1 MCVLVFTSRI
11 GFIPKLVRAHRKCEL
26 ERLGGKVMERKA
38 VSSWVLRALL
48 AAAAVVVLTGA
59 TPLYAQVDTGSILGT
74 VTDSS
79 GAAVNGASVTLTNQ
93 GTNAAL
99 TTTTGADGTYK
110 FTPVRIG
117 TYRIKVSL
125 QGFSTVEK
133 RDITVNVD
141 QSVVVDFT
149 LKPGSVAET
158 VEVASTVPVLETQD
172 ASVGQVMDRRN
183 VDNLPLNGRNFTFLA
198 QLSAGVNTPQADTRG
213 NAATGAFA
221 ANGLRPAQNNYL
233 LDGIDNNSDTVD
245 FLNGTNFVVL
255 PPVDAVEEFKVQT
268 SDFSAEFGRSGAAV
282 LNATIKSGTNEFH
295 GDAWEFFRND
305 KLDAADYFENAGRI
319 PKGELRQN
327 QFGFTAGGP
336 VVIPKLFNGKDK
348 LFFFGDYEGLRRV
361 QGTVLNGQVPT
372 ALMRSSGY
380 TDLTDLITAGP
391 GGTQVDALCTSNCG
405 TPNATFRTFP
415 TGTVFDPATTRALN
429 APCGTGAGTGVDAI
443 SGYSYSYSATPCGTG
458 VATGTPVAIGF
469 ARDPFGTCSPHT
481 AIFTLAGCGLNN
493 LTAAA
498 AAGRIDA
505 NAIKLLNL
513 FPNPTSTGLV
523 NNFTN
528 SPHLFEHRNS
538 FDTRLDAN
546 FNEKNQMFFRFSLND
561 DPQFI
566 PGIFG
571 GVADGGGFQQGTQT
585 ANAQQSALVYTH
597 SFSPSLIN
605 VLRGGLNYLHTTR
618 VSPDANDLTDLPG
631 QYGVAGIPQQHE
643 NGGLPAFGINGLQT
657 LGSNA
662 FLPSD
667 EVTSTFQVTD
677 DVTKILGKHTFKMG
691 FEWQHV
697 KFSTLQPPWS
707 RGQFNFDGIY
717 TDIPSNAH
725 GNTGIAQFLLKPE
738 ASTVAN
744 GIPYVGGPN
753 GVFVSNISLTDNG
766 KDYYGGYVNDD
777 WKLSPKLTVN
787 LGLRYDF
794 FGLVGEHHENQ
805 ANFVPGGP
813 PTGAPMYIIPPGK
826 NSAFLTQ
833 PVDCTNPANAN
844 FLNCLLAKDGIT
856 LAITDKYGQGLGNSQ
871 KTNFAPRIGIAYQVS
886 PKLVVRTGFGIF
898 YNGFENRGFS
908 PNIGENYPFQ
918 FNFSFFNP
926 DSGHPIN
933 NFAGCATAT
942 PAGGPTLETGFTCTP
957 LNPLLVNASGL
968 GLRGIQF
975 NYLTPYT
982 MGANLTVQYQL
993 TSTMAVQAGY
1003 VTSLARHL
1011 EVFPG
1016 NNNVTSIQPTSVDV
1030 TTLVPFPDFG
1040 RGSSQAETEG
1050 SSHYHGLQTKV
1061 EKQFHGGLNFL
1072 ATYTWSKAM
1081 SDAGDLLNGGSDNVG
1096 YRAPSVPG
1104 FGIHRD
1110 YGLANFDIRNVFHF
1124 SGTYELP
1131 FGKGK
1136 HFLSDA
1142 SSGMEKLVGGWAMV
1156 WSSTLQGGQPIR
1168 LGCPTGTAQGL
1179 GCDALFTGQPLD
1191 LGIHTDANGIASW
1204 FGNPLA
1210 FTQPCALGTSNPARC
1225 VPLTGF
1231 GALGGLTQVP
1241 GPGFHRLD
1249 FSLFKELAFSERYRL
1264 QFRAE
1269 IFNIFNHPNFNAPG
1283 FGGNGVVAIS
1293 GSTDFTNTDPKTKFG
1308 ELGSTRDAPYD
1319 PRQIQFALKFY
1330 Y

>member
-1 MCVLVFTSRI
+1 MY
-11 GFIPKLVRAHRKCEL
+11 
-26 ERLGGKVMERKA
+26 GKT
-38 VSSWVLRALL
+38 VSSWVPRALF
-48 AAAAVVVLTGA
+48 AAVVVIVLAGA
-59 TPLYAQVDTGSILGT
+59 TPLYGQVDTGSILGT

-79 GAAVNGASVTLTNQ
+79 GATVNAASVTLTNQ

-99 TTTTGADGTYK
+99 TTTTGSDGVYK
-110 FTPVRIG
+110 FTPVKIG
-117 TYRIKVSL
+117 TYKIKVSL
-125 QGFSTVEK
+125 QGFQTLEK
-133 RDITVNVD
+133 RDISVD
-141 QSVVVDFT
+141 VGQNVVVDFA
-149 LKPGSVAET
+149 LKPGSVSET
-158 VEVASTVPVLETQD
+158 IEVASTVPVLETQD
-172 ASVGQVMDRRN
+172 ASVGQVVDRRN
-183 VDNLPLNGRNFTFLA
+183 VDQLPLNGRNFTFLA
-198 QLSAGVNTPQADTRG
+198 QLAAGVNSPQADTRG

-221 ANGLRPAQNNYL
+221 ANGDRPAQNNYL

-255 PPVDAVEEFKVQT
+255 PPVDAIQEFKVQT

-282 LNATIKSGTNEFH
+282 LNATIKQGTNEFH
-295 GDAWEFFRND
+295 GDVWEFFRND
-305 KLDAADYFENAGRI
+305 KLDAADFFENAGNV

-348 LFFFGDYEGLRRV
+348 LFIFGDYEGLRRV

-372 ALMRSSGY
+372 ALERSSGY
-380 TDLTDLITAGP
+380 TNLTDLINLGP
-391 GGTQVDALCTSNCG
+391 GGTQTDALG
-405 TPNATFRTFP
+405 RTVP
-415 TGTVFDPATTRALN
+415 TGTVFDPATTRAV
-429 APCGTGAGTGVDAI
+429 TAGVVDPV
-443 SGYSYSYSATPCGTG
+443 SGLLATSS
-458 VATGTPVAIGF
+458 GF
-469 ARDPFGTCSPHT
+469 VRDPFGTCGPST
-481 AIFTLAGCGLNN
+481 KTFTLATCNLNN
-493 LTAAA
+493 LSAAA

-513 FPNPTSTGLV
+513 YPNPTSSGLV

-528 SPHLFEHRNS
+528 SPKLFEHRNS

-546 FNEKNQMFFRFSLND
+546 FNQNNQMFFRFSLND

-585 ANAQQSALVYTH
+585 AIAEQSALAYTH
-597 SFSPSLIN
+597 TFSPNLIN
-605 VLRGGLNYLHTTR
+605 ELRAGLNFLQTSR
-618 VSPDANDLTDLPG
+618 VSPDATNLTDLPG
-631 QYGVAGIPQQHE
+631 QFGIAGIPQQTL

-667 EVTSTFQVTD
+667 EVTSTFQLTD

-707 RGQFNFDGIY
+707 RGEFDFGGGY
-717 TDIPSNAH
+717 TDIPNNAH
-725 GNTGIAQFLLKPE
+725 GNTGIAQFLLVPE
-738 ASTVAN
+738 AATVAN
-744 GIPYVGGPN
+744 GIGYVGGPN
-753 GVFVSNISLTDNG
+753 SVFVSNISLTDNG

-777 WKLSPKLTVN
+777 WKVSSKLTVN
-787 LGLRYDF
+787 LGVRYDF

-805 ANFVPGGP
+805 ANFVPTGPPLGGP
-813 PTGAPMYIIPPGK
+813 AYIIPPGK

-833 PVDCTNPANAN
+833 PVDCTNAANAN

-871 KTNFAPRIGIAYQVS
+871 KTNFAPRIGLAYQVS
-886 PKLVVRTGFGIF
+886 PKLVLRTGFGIF

-926 DSGHPIN
+926 DAGHAIN

-968 GLRGIQF
+968 SLRGIQF
-975 NYLTPYT
+975 DYSTPYT
-982 MGANLTVQYQL
+982 MGANVTLQYQL
-993 TSTMAVQAGY
+993 TSTMSVQAGY

-1011 EVFPG
+1011 ETFPG

-1040 RGSSQAETEG
+1040 RGNSQADPEG
-1050 SSHYHGLQTKV
+1050 MSAYHGLQTKV
-1061 EKQFHGGLNFL
+1061 EKQFKGGLSFL
-1072 ATYTWSKAM
+1072 ATYTWSKTM
-1081 SDAGDLLNGGSDNVG
+1081 SDSGDLLNGGADNVG

-1104 FGIHRD
+1104 FGIKSD
-1110 YGLANFDIRNVFHF
+1110 YSLANFDIRNVFHF
-1124 SGTYELP
+1124 SGGYELP

-1136 HFLSDA
+1136 RFMSGLSNGTD
-1142 SSGMEKLVGGWAMV
+1142 KLVGGWAIV

-1168 LGCPTGTAQGL
+1168 LGCPSTTAQGL
-1179 GCDALFTGQPLD
+1179 GCGALFTGQPLD
-1191 LGIHTDANGIASW
+1191 LGIHTDANGILSW

-1210 FTQPCALGTSNPARC
+1210 FSQPCVLGTNGPTGC
-1225 VPLTGF
+1225 VPLTGV
-1231 GALGGLTQVP
+1231 GALGGVTQVP

-1249 FSLFKELAFSERYRL
+1249 FSLFKEVALTERYRL

-1269 IFNIFNHPNFNAPG
+1269 MFNILNHPNFNAPG
-1283 FGGNGVVAIS
+1283 FGGNGVVAIA
-1293 GSTDFTNTDPKTKFG
+1293 GSTDFTNTGAKTTFG
-1308 ELGSTRDAPYD
+1308 EIGSTRDAPYD